1 MTKARPSMQA
11 RRRRLDLRRIRLVT
25 TCGMLGRLRGLLCRA
40 YPPGPR
46 TGLWL
51 SSCCAVHTIGMR
63 YPIDVAFVDRDG
75 RVRRLVR
82 NLTPGRVAFCIGA
95 SSVIELAINTMDS
108 PLRYQR
114 RLHLAIRRAQI
125 DDAG

>member
-1 MTKARPSMQA
+1 MTKEQPSMQV
-11 RRRRLDLRRIRLVT
+11 RRRRLDLRRIRLVEAR
-25 TCGMLGRLRGLLCRA
+25 GVLGRLRGLLCRA

-46 TGLWL
+46 TGLRL
-51 SSCCAVHTIGMR
+51 SSCRAVHTIGMR

-82 NLTPGRVAFCIGA
+82 HLKPGRVAFSIGA
-95 SSVIELAINTMDS
+95 SSVIELAINTKDS

-114 RLHLAIRRAQI
+114 RLHLAIRRAPI